1 MTLRIKKN
9 GILFLTLFSLMAI
22 LSFTSTIN
30 AQEETE
36 KNDAVAQ
43 ANNPLANF
51 TAFNVHNYY
60 IGELTA
66 PEQDANQVWARFA
79 KPFSLGKTNWLMRA
93 SLPLNTF
100 PVAPDFKAK
109 TGLGDLN
116 IFAAW
121 LLDVGNPTLAFGV
134 GPQITVPTATV
145 SELGSQKWSAGIVN
159 TLFSFKS
166 KTFQYGYL
174 LSWQASFAGEE
185 DREDVNV
192 GAFQPFLFYQLGKG
206 SYLRSTG
213 AAFYNFTNDI
223 YGVPVGLGF
232 GKVIPKEKTV
242 FNVFIEPQL
251 SIADS
256 GPGVAKWQI
265 FVGLNTQ
272 FK

>member
-1 MTLRIKKN
+1 MMLLKPIIHWPILQLLMYTITILVNLRHLKKMP
-9 GILFLTLFSLMAI
+9 I
-22 LSFTSTIN
+22 SFGHALPNHFQSG
-30 AQEETE
+30 
-36 KNDAVAQ
+36 K
-43 ANNPLANF
+43 L
-51 TAFNVHNYY
+51 
-60 IGELTA
+60 IGLC
-66 PEQDANQVWARFA
+66 V
-79 KPFSLGKTNWLMRA
+79 LHCH
-93 SLPLNTF
+93 LNTF

-116 IFAAW
+116 VFAAW
-121 LLDVGNPTLAFGV
+121 LIDIGNPTLSFGL

-145 SELGSQKWSAGIVN
+145 SALGSQKWSAGLVN
-159 TLFSFKS
+159 TLFNFKS

-174 LSWQASFAGEE
+174 LSWQASFAGAD

-223 YGVPVGLGF
+223 YGVPIGF
-232 GKVIPKEKTV
+232 GFGQVIPKEKTV
-242 FNVFIEPQL
+242 FNLFIEPQL
-251 SIADS
+251 SIADN

-265 FVGLNTQ
+265 FIGLNTQ